1 MVLPSVLQCFRPI
14 EVVSRDSHPQ
24 QAAVSSHPALAL
36 ARTVVKHDRS
46 PSERKP
52 GHKAR
57 WQLPT
62 GRRADSQWRPICAKD
77 LIIRHRLEFFRPPL
91 TEAVLLGPSGADSH
105 PSISAW

>member
-62 GRRADSQWRPICAKD
+62 GRRADSQWRPIFDQLAAPAWD
-77 LIIRHRLEFFRPPL
+77 ILRAGWEVFREAFPP
-91 TEAVLLGPSGADSH
+91 
-105 PSISAW
+105 AW